1 MKAVFSKFLLFVLI
15 CFCSVLGVKGQSY
28 KQVITD
34 FEGTYTSRDYAKR
47 FEIGQK
53 LKNSF
58 QKDLQ
63 KEPMRIAEV
72 DNAFGDY
79 YLWTN
84 NYDSSQACYARAV
97 NRVYG
102 LKTDT
107 CFDYA
112 FYLANMAYVLKEMGY
127 YETSD
132 KYYAVA
138 LPKLAYYLGS
148 SSEQY
153 SSYLKHYVDLKVDM
167 GDYVNAHA
175 YNEALLFYYKG
186 MKGENDAMYLACL
199 TNKGRIL
206 QGQGKYN
213 EAVYIF
219 ANLVEATRIN
229 FPNDTLSQTTSLN
242 NLAYCYRLLGNNSA
256 AEQYFIEA
264 YRLQTSC
271 KSIPLDHQAS
281 LLNNLGIVY
290 KAKCDYINAEKSFI
304 KSIQLY
310 EKAGKAGTAEITNPC
325 NNLGDM
331 YRINGNY
338 EMADHYLKYAIQV
351 REFTSG
357 KESEAYANALI
368 NKVLLFLPSINYQGM
383 EPYCK
388 EAGDIYKKI
397 LGPNNLNY
405 ANILAILA
413 NIKAR
418 QGKYN
423 DALAYVDS
431 TLNIM
436 EGIGLTNHEFYLS
449 FLKQKA
455 DILFNLKIKDDALK
469 CLEKAMKISESTFGN
484 DNYNTIEA
492 QAYYAMYSELA
503 GKKDIARKYYLKSM
517 SKYEKIVKENMS
529 VMGDEEKETFYSKNS
544 WVFVNFESFVVSSIL
559 NNMNFKDDSL
569 VQALVNERL
578 WTKSILLNE
587 ANSLQ
592 RAIANNKDT
601 SIVNLYS
608 KWIEQKKF
616 LQTLYQ
622 MSSDERDSFK
632 VDLAYESA
640 VLTSIEKELMQGSK
654 EFNGIKKDYSL
665 NDIKNKLKK
674 NECAVEIIKTY
685 KTMNDTTFKDL
696 YAAIIISPNFKNPR
710 VIVLDSSEFMD
721 SLFVEK
727 YKFNIHSNKTDRLS
741 YNRFYGKIAN
751 ELKGIDKI
759 YVSPDGVFQKIN
771 LYTLFNP
778 NTNKYLIDELEVHQ
792 LTSLNDLNREDNAA
806 ANQKSVVLFG
816 YPDYELKGGAA
827 PLVTDKVKTEDL
839 IASRFGFSDLPELPG
854 TKVETENI
862 YSVFKENNWDAK
874 LFLAKQATEDQ
885 VKQTVGPTI
894 LHIATHGFF
903 LPDLDYSDKKI
914 MGFQTELAKANP
926 LLRSGVIMAGAASK
940 DTIIEQK
947 EDGILTAYEASL
959 LNLQN
964 TELVTLSACET
975 GLGDELINGQGVYGL
990 QRAFLTAGAKSVL
1003 MSLWVVDD
1011 NATKELMTNFYSEW
1025 IKNYSSTNKRS
1036 SFRKAQLEVKKRYP
1050 SPYYW
1055 GAFVMIGK

>member
-1 MKAVFSKFLLFVLI
+1 MKVVFSKYLLLVLI

-28 KQVITD
+28 KQAITD
-34 FEGTYTSRDYAKR
+34 FEETYTSRDYAKR

-63 KEPMRIAEV
+63 KEPMRIAEL

-112 FYLANMAYVLKEMGY
+112 FYLANMAFVLKEMGY

-153 SSYLKHYVDLKVDM
+153 SSYLKHYVDLKIDM

-199 TNKGRIL
+199 ANKGRIL

-213 EAVYIF
+213 EAVFIF
-219 ANLVEATRIN
+219 GNLVEATRLN
-229 FPNDTLSQTTSLN
+229 FPNDTLSQTTTLN

-271 KSIPLDHQAS
+271 KSIPLSHQAS
-281 LLNNLGIVY
+281 LLSNLGLVY
-290 KAKCDYINAEKSFI
+290 KAKADFANAEKCFL
-304 KSIQLY
+304 KSIDLY
-310 EKAGKAGTAEITNPC
+310 AKANMTYNVEMANPC
-325 NNLGDM
+325 NNLGDL
-331 YRINGNY
+331 YRVLGNY
-338 EMADHYLKYAIQV
+338 MDAKRYLEHAMFI
-351 REFTSG
+351 RERTSG
-357 KESEAYANALI
+357 EEHEYYANAL
-368 NKVLLFLPSINYQGM
+368 NNVGLLYFFWGNYD
-383 EPYCK
+383 
-388 EAGDIYKKI
+388 EAEKCFIRCEEIYKKV
-397 LGPNNLNY
+397 LGENHDRY
-405 ANILAILA
+405 SNILNQLGAIAAVKKNYSKALEYKNKALRLMETTIGKQHERYALFLSGKGLVESSIKDYKAAKNSYQEAASLLRFNYGEANYNYLDMIHSLA
-413 NIKAR
+413 NVNDLSGDYKSARTLHLKAIY
-418 QGKYN
+418 GYK
-423 DALAYVDS
+423 
-431 TLNIM
+431 
-436 EGIGLTNHEFYLS
+436 
-449 FLKQKA
+449 
-455 DILFNLKIKDDALK
+455 
-469 CLEKAMKISESTFGN
+469 
-484 DNYNTIEA
+484 
-492 QAYYAMYSELA
+492 
-503 GKKDIARKYYLKSM
+503 
-517 SKYEKIVKENMS
+517 KIVAENLAF
-529 VMGDEEKETFYSKNS
+529 MGDEEKNFFYYNNS
-544 WVFVNFESFVVSSIL
+544 NRFESFEKFVVEQYTKRP
-559 NNMNFKDDSL
+559 NEKDDSL
-569 VQALVNERL
+569 FKALIDERL

-587 ANSLQ
+587 ASSMYREMQSSKDTTVQNLFFNWVQQKKNLQQYYQLSKEEIKINEIDLLNEENTLNSLEKMLTQ
-592 RAIANNKDT
+592 ASTAFSKPKEYLNFETLKKKLNKSELAIEIIKNSIWENDST
-601 SIVNLYS
+601 SKITY
-608 KWIEQKKF
+608 
-616 LQTLYQ
+616 
-622 MSSDERDSFK
+622 
-632 VDLAYESA
+632 AA
-640 VLTSIEKELMQGSK
+640 VLVG
-654 EFNGIKKDYSL
+654 KDYSAPKMVVF
-665 NDIKNKLKK
+665 DS
-674 NECAVEIIKTY
+674 TSFF
-685 KTMNDTTFKDL
+685 DTVF
-696 YAAIIISPNFKNPR
+696 IER
-710 VIVLDSSEFMD
+710 
-721 SLFVEK
+721 
-727 YKFNIHSNKTDRLS
+727 YKFNIHSNKTDLLS
-741 YNRFYGKIAN
+741 YNRYFKPLEKYLN
-751 ELKGIDKI
+751 GITKI
-759 YVSPDGVFQKIN
+759 YFSPDGVYQQMN
-771 LYTLFNP
+771 LYTLYDP
-778 NTNKYLIDELEVHQ
+778 IAKKYLIDKMEVEQ
-792 LTSLNDLNREDNAA
+792 VTSLNDL
-806 ANQKSVVLFG
+806 QKEVAPASTNLSAVLFG
-816 YPDYELKGGAA
+816 YPDYEWKKDELK
-827 PLVTDKVKTEDL
+827 KEEKENL
-839 IASRFGFSDLPELPG
+839 IASRFGFSELPELPG
-854 TKVETENI
+854 TKKETEEI
-862 YSVFKENNWDAK
+862 YTVFNANKWDAK
-874 LFLAKQATEDQ
+874 LYLAKQATEEQ
-885 VKQTVGPTI
+885 VKNTVSPTI

-903 LPDLDYSDKKI
+903 LPNLDYSDEKI
-914 MGFQTELAKANP
+914 LGFETESAKQNP

-940 DTIIEQK
+940 DTTIEKK

-975 GLGDELINGQGVYGL
+975 GLGDQGMNGQGVYGL

-1025 IKNYSSTNKRS
+1025 IKNYSSSNKRS